1 MFTSPTQCR
10 TPRRV
15 LQVITPSRMSGAET
29 QLVRMTAR
37 LEARGHAVATLVK
50 TGSPA
55 VPEMQR
61 LGLNTLSGHISGKFN
76 PAALLALAQV
86 ARQHRADLIQST
98 LSTAS
103 WWSGWLE
110 RFGGPP
116 SIGHVQ
122 GFTSAS
128 WHRHQ
133 SHLLAVSHAVKRHLV
148 KQGIPPERF
157 TVLHNAISPDDFFA
171 TRDPSLIRAELGAE
185 ADTPVVGTFAHL
197 SAKKGHRDLF
207 AAIPTVLRRVP
218 KAQFWIVGEGQLW
231 EELHQTAQETG
242 VMSNIRFLGFR
253 RDVAN
258 LMNAIDVMALPSR
271 REPCALVYVEAALS
285 RKPSIGCRSGG
296 ARNRS
301 PMAKPACWCQCA
313 TVPPWPKPSSRCLP
327 TATMPSAWAVPAT
340 TAPSAPSVGT
350 DSSTRS
356 KASTNAS
363 SMSTQPIAARVGC
376 HSPRRVRFP
385 NEGLHEVL
393 EPSVPRPH
401 NVYQMTTTGGGCHC
415 WPAQQC

>member
-1 MFTSPTQCR
+1 MFTSPSQCR

-296 ARNRS
+296 APESIADGETGLLVPVRDGPAVAEALLTLLTNRDYAQR
-301 PMAKPACWCQCA
+301 MGRAGYDRA
-313 TVPPWPKPSSRCLP
+313 
-327 TATMPSAWAVPAT
+327 
-340 TAPSAPSVGT
+340 VGT
-350 DSSTRS
+350 FGWDRFIHTLESVYERVLDEHP
-356 KASTNAS
+356 TNRR
-363 SMSTQPIAARVGC
+363 T
-376 HSPRRVRFP
+376 RRVPLAAASAFSKRR
-385 NEGLHEVL
+385 LAR
-393 EPSVPRPH
+393 S
-401 NVYQMTTTGGGCHC
+401 
-415 WPAQQC
+415 A